1 MRDGLLYVLS
11 EPGAVPEAEFHDW
24 YDGEHAPAR
33 MAFPE
38 VRAGWRYLAAD
49 GHRPSWLAVYA
60 LDLALLDTA
69 AYRSLR
75 SNRSER
81 ERSVMSRLDT
91 LDRRVYERLT
101 VAGAADEPGPDPAAG
116 APLLISVAMTSTDD
130 SALGDWYER
139 EHIPALAEVPGW
151 RRTTRYRLVG
161 GDAPALLALH
171 AVDGPEVFDT
181 LEYQRATDTP
191 WRDRVMTTVTRRER
205 RLFTPH
211 RRL

>member
-24 YDGEHAPAR
+24 YDHDHAPAR
-33 MAFPE
+33 MAFAE
-38 VRAGWRYLAAD
+38 VRAGWRYVAAD

-60 LDLALLDTA
+60 LDLALLDTP

-75 SNRSER
+75 SNRGDR
-81 ERSVMSRLDT
+81 ERSVIARLDT
-91 LDRRVYERLT
+91 LDRRVYERLP
-101 VAGAADEPGPDPAAG
+101 AGGGEPAPDPAGG
-116 APLLISVAMTSTDD
+116 APLLVSVAMSSGDD
-130 SALGDWYER
+130 FALGDWYER
-139 EHIPALAEVPGW
+139 EHIPALAKVPGW
-151 RRTTRYRLVG
+151 RRTTRYRLVD

-181 LEYQRATDTP
+181 PEYRRATHTP
-191 WRDRVMTTVTRRER
+191 WRDRVMASVTRCER
-205 RLFTPH
+205 RLFARH